1 MNSNKQSVILVVD
14 DTPDNLSLMTD
25 ILSDTYKVK
34 VASNGEKALRIAGS
48 DAPPDLIL
56 LDIMMPGMNGYEV
69 CRQLKADAGTQG
81 IPVIFL
87 TALTDL
93 EDEKKGLEL
102 GAADYI
108 TKPVNPPI
116 VLARIKTH
124 LELKAVADFLR
135 DKNTFLE
142 EEVAKRTRQVQESEE
157 QLRQSQKMEA
167 VGQLAGGVAHDFNN
181 ILTVIM
187 GYGNLLIMDAKLNQ
201 QEMEYVEQILASSEK
216 AVQLTRG
223 LLAFSRK
230 QVMVPAL
237 TDLNMIVQHV
247 HKFLL
252 RVIGEDIQL
261 KMVSSDK
268 VKLPVNI
275 DKGQIEQVLIN
286 LATNARD
293 AMPNGGLLSI
303 EAGMRELEQPLEHF
317 HGSCAPGRYAW
328 IAVSDSG
335 TGMDEET
342 CRRIFEPFFTTKEV
356 GKGTGLGMSIVYG
369 IVKQHNGFITIY
381 SEPGKGTTF
390 RIYIPLDEN
399 QQDQIRRDTVPSI
412 PQGGTETILVA
423 EDDGEVRKLVVSVL
437 TRFGY
442 EVIQAVDGG
451 EAVAQFA
458 AHQNRIGL
466 VLMDMIMPGKNGWE
480 ASEEITRIQSG
491 VKILYS
497 SGYTADFLKN
507 RGVPEE
513 GIDVIMKPIQ
523 PMELLRKIRGKLDA

>member
-1 MNSNKQSVILVVD
+1 MNNNKLPVILVVD
-14 DTPDNLSLMTD
+14 DTPDNLSFMND

-48 DAPPDLIL
+48 EAPPDLIL

-69 CRQLKADAGTQG
+69 CRQLKTDAKTRD

-87 TALTDL
+87 TALTEM

-102 GAADYI
+102 GAVDYI
-108 TKPVNPPI
+108 SKPVNPSLL
-116 VLARIKTH
+116 LARIKTH
-124 LELKAVADFLR
+124 LNLKAAQDFLR
-135 DKNTFLE
+135 DKNMFLE
-142 EEVAKRTRQVQESEE
+142 QEVERRTLENRKTEE

-167 VGQLAGGVAHDFNN
+167 IGQLASGVAHDFNN

-187 GYGNLLIMDAKLNQ
+187 GYGALLTMNDNLSQHDKEQ
-201 QEMEYVEQILASSEK
+201 VEQIISASER
-216 AVQLTRG
+216 AAQLTKG
-223 LLAFSRK
+223 LLVFSRK
-230 QVMVPAL
+230 QVMVPEL
-237 TDLNMIVQHV
+237 TDLNTLVQHV
-247 HKFLL
+247 QKFLV

-261 KMVSSDK
+261 TIVPSDTI
-268 VKLPVNI
+268 KLPVYV
-275 DKGQIEQVLIN
+275 DTGQFEQVLIN

-303 EAGMRELEQPLEHF
+303 ETGMREFELPLDHL

-328 IAVSDSG
+328 VAVSDSG
-335 TGMDEET
+335 IGMDEET
-342 CRRIFEPFFTTKEV
+342 CSRIFEPFFTTKEV

-369 IVKQHNGFITIY
+369 IIKQHNGFITIY

-399 QQDQIRRDTVPSI
+399 LQDRNRRDTVPSI
-412 PQGGTETILVA
+412 PRGGSETILVA

-442 EVIQAVDGG
+442 NVIQAVDGE
-451 EAVAQFA
+451 EAVAQFSV
-458 AHQNRIGL
+458 HQNLIGL
-466 VLMDMIMPGKNGWE
+466 ILMDIIMPRKNGWE
-480 ASEEITRIQSG
+480 ASAEIARMQPG
-491 VKILYS
+491 VKILFS

-513 GIDVIMKPIQ
+513 GIEVIMKPVQ
-523 PMELLRKIRGKLDA
+523 PMGLLRKVREMLDK